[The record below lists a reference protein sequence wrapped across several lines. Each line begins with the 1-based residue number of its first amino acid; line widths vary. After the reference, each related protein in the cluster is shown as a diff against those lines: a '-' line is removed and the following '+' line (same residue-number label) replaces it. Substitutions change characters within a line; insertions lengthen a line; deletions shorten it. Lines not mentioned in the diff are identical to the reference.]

1 MKISKEIGLLLKD
14 CEFLIISVI
23 FSLISYIIGLI
34 ILFYNF
40 KFEILT
46 YTISI
51 CYILLML
58 SLITQIAYKK
68 HINIKSALGK
78 IPYYIY
84 CFTLTILSLFIIQN
98 LHFS

>member
-1 MKISKEIGLLLKD
+1 MKVSKEIGLLLKD

-23 FSLISYIIGLI
+23 FSLISYIIGFI
-34 ILFYNF
+34 ILFYDF

-46 YTISI
+46 YIISI

-68 HINIKSALGK
+68 HINIRSILGK

-84 CFTLTILSLFIIQN
+84 CFALTILSLFIIQN
-98 LHFS
+98 LQFS